1 MSTGAAAC
9 PDSAARP
16 TFVLSGGGN
25 LGAIQVGMI
34 RAFAEEGIDPG
45 MIVGTSVG
53 AINGAFL
60 AGHSGPDGSAEI
72 ERLWS
77 SLRRRDVLGLHPR
90 ALARGLTGRQ
100 DYVFDAGPLRRLL
113 DSFIGFDLL
122 EESPVRLAV
131 VATDLGSG
139 EPVILRSGDATT
151 ALLASSAVPGLLPAV
166 ALDGR
171 LLVDGAVAA
180 DVPLCEAVALGSTEV
195 LVLATAPAQLEN
207 LRRRF
212 AACTPHRSAE
222 RPQVKVKI
230 VPPLEVTV
238 PFAALD
244 QSRQLAD
251 LGYRRTRRWIDEGMP
266 QSFAARCDGLG
277 QAGSRRATPSRRR
290 RAGRMQRRRA
300 ASSRSGATP

>member
-151 ALLASSAVPGLLPAV
+151 ALLASSA
-166 ALDGR
+166 
-171 LLVDGAVAA
+171 AA